1 MTLDCLSGTWKLNA
15 EKSKYIG
22 VPAMKEAIVTVTP
35 DSESDGWRWET
46 NGISGEGLPMRFS
59 FVYKRDDED
68 ITMRGY
74 PYADTIVLQ
83 NGKSKIGAGTFKRAG
98 RVVGDAQRTIS
109 PDGRTMTV
117 SIDIALAGDKKASFT
132 AVYEKQSVLKA

>member
-1 MTLDCLSGTWKLNA
+1 
-15 EKSKYIG
+15 
-22 VPAMKEAIVTVTP
+22 
-35 DSESDGWRWET
+35 
-46 NGISGEGLPMRFS
+46 
-59 FVYKRDDED
+59 
-68 ITMRGY
+68 MRGY

-132 AVYEKQSVLKA
+132 AVYEKQPV